1 MIKFGLIIIF
11 FAAFFWLANFK
22 ILSLSRDWPIILIFF
37 GFMNILVFPKYSRKR
52 IIEDL
57 EKGKITPDE
66 ALQKLEK
73 LN

>member
-11 FAAFFWLANFK
+11 FSAFFWLANFK

-37 GFMNILVFPKYSRKR
+37 GFMNILVFPKYSRKK